1 MYQGFNSTL
10 PMSQTGSHLDH
21 YLKRCAITQH
31 QIKQFV
37 VTHQF
42 SLHRQ
47 NVEMQIGI
55 DRIEGKVSKYR
66 VLATL
71 YHKDQ
76 WILCE
81 NEAGTVHFLIR
92 TKRYNDTYTV
102 LQFPWTRKD
111 YIDELWIKTAMNHIE
126 HIEQIAINNNNQDN
140 DNDDDDD
147 EKVNM
152 KVSKGDSPP

>member
-1 MYQGFNSTL
+1 M
-10 PMSQTGSHLDH
+10 
-21 YLKRCAITQH
+21 
-31 QIKQFV
+31 
-37 VTHQF
+37 
-42 SLHRQ
+42 
-47 NVEMQIGI
+47 
-55 DRIEGKVSKYR
+55 
-66 VLATL
+66 
-71 YHKDQ
+71 
-76 WILCE
+76 
-81 NEAGTVHFLIR
+81 IR

-152 KVSKGDSPP
+152 KVSKGDSPPWINETNNLKIIHLINM